1 MSECIN
7 LTPGFKCSNCPTGFS
22 GNDVFGVGV
31 EGLESLKQVFFPFLY
46 TFVVFSRSAL
56 MQFVNLS
63 YSIFYP
69 YRFART
75 SMSVK
80 TERTVVVWITPTV
93 STHWYVIYMFT

>member
-1 MSECIN
+1 
-7 LTPGFKCSNCPTGFS
+7 
-22 GNDVFGVGV
+22 
-31 EGLESLKQVFFPFLY
+31 
-46 TFVVFSRSAL
+46 

-93 STHWYVIYMFT
+93 PTHWYVIYMYT